1 MSRLQRS
8 CLAVPAWILLLG
20 LILSGCGH
28 DTDYPNRPIT
38 LVCPWAAGG
47 GTDRVSRQIA
57 IFLEHELGTPV
68 NVINA
73 TGGQGVTGHSRG
85 IRAKPDGY
93 TLAMMTLEL
102 SMLHWRGLTDLSWED
117 SAPLMSLNED
127 PAAVFVRNESEWQS
141 IGDLEASIK
150 AVPGDLRASGTAS
163 LGAWHLALAGW
174 LISIGGEPGDV
185 NWIPSRGARPSL
197 QELMSG
203 DIDLV
208 CCSVP
213 EARSLLDSGQIRCL
227 GVMAEKRLTLP
238 GLDKYPTLREQG
250 SDWTLTGW
258 RGLGVPKDTP
268 PEIQQRLVKSLRKIV
283 TGESQVNGQTFP
295 AYMDG
300 EGFDH
305 TWRETSDFADFL
317 AHNNQMFG
325 DLLTRDEFYIKPGP
339 VGPMAFP
346 GVAFAAMFGC
356 VVVIAAGRFAGRGA
370 AEDPTVSN
378 DAVDNGDVHED
389 RRPTAPIH
397 SPAMLFLAVLL
408 SVAFFGLAA
417 ESLGFVLTAAIVVA
431 AMGILLGSRPHMAVL
446 LALVAV
452 PLVYQLFTGLLRV
465 PLPIGVFGW

>member
-1 MSRLQRS
+1 MIPNWRTERTVAFLL
-8 CLAVPAWILLLG
+8 CLV
-20 LILSGCGH
+20 LSGCGR
-28 DTDYPNRPIT
+28 DTSYPSRPIT
-38 LVCPWAAGG
+38 LICPWAAGG

-85 IRAKPDGY
+85 LRAKPDGY

-102 SMLHWRGLTDLSWED
+102 SMLHWRELTDLTWED

-127 PAAVFVRNESEWQS
+127 PAALFVRDDSEWQS
-141 IGDLEASIK
+141 IGDLETAVKAS
-150 AVPGDLRASGTAS
+150 PGKLKASGTAS

-174 LISIGGEPGDV
+174 LISIGGEPGEMT
-185 NWIPSRGARPSL
+185 WIPSQGAKPSL

-203 DIDLV
+203 GIDLV

-227 GVMAEKRLTLP
+227 GVMADKRLSLP
-238 GLDKYPTLREQG
+238 GLDQHPTLREQG
-250 SDWTLTGW
+250 SEWTLTGW
-258 RGLGVPKDTP
+258 RGLGVPKETP
-268 PEIQQRLVKSLRKIV
+268 PEIQQRLVQVLRKIV

-305 TWRETSDFADFL
+305 TWRETTDFAEFL
-317 AHNNQMFG
+317 ALNNQAFG
-325 DLLTRDEFYIKPGP
+325 ELLTRDEFYIEPGP

-346 GVAFAAMFGC
+346 TVAFVAMFAC
-356 VVVIAAGRFAGRGA
+356 VIVIAVGRLTGLGLAGENGVHSETGGNRVGKNMRAVLFA
-370 AEDPTVSN
+370 S
-378 DAVDNGDVHED
+378 
-389 RRPTAPIH
+389 
-397 SPAMLFLAVLL
+397 VLL
-408 SVAFFGLAA
+408 SVAFFALAA
-417 ESLGFVLTAAIVVA
+417 EPLGFVLAAGIVVA
-431 AMGILLGSRPHMAVL
+431 AMGILLGARPRVAVL
-446 LALVAV
+446 LAVVAV

-465 PLPIGVFGW
+465 PLPIGVVGW